1 MARSLKG
8 SNYARYLALM
18 SRMGGDIERMPP
30 RTKKVY
36 LKRRLRLVDE
46 QIRELSDKLDAHLRD
61 NAHDWTLMQKPFDE
75 DRWAVLVSLD
85 YLITAREALKTAIRT
100 L

>member
-1 MARSLKG
+1 MARSVKG
-8 SNYARYLALM
+8 YNYARYLALM

-30 RTKKVY
+30 HTRKVY
-36 LKRRLRLVDE
+36 LKRRLRLVEE
-46 QIRELSDKLDAHLRD
+46 QIRALSDRLNIHSSD
-61 NAHDWTLMQKPFDE
+61 NARNWTLLQEPFDE

-85 YLITAREALKTAIRT
+85 YLITAREALETTINT